1 MVKVFIQQ
9 AITSGV
15 EREAN
20 NKGGARRRRWF
31 AL

>member
-20 NKGGARRRRWF
+20 NKGGARRRWF